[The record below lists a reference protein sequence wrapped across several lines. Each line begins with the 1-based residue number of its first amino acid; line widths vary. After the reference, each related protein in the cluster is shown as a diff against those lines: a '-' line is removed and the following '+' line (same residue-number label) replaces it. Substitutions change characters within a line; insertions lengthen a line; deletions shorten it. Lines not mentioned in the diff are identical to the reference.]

1 MLWLGSPA
9 AFHGEYLKPKW
20 LRNTECLDMY
30 TQISGYTPIVDEVR
44 FAHQRPRETQRA
56 TTTTTMT
63 IMSRY
68 RGIGVYPDILVH
80 LDIGVKLDIGVY
92 PGVGVITVIWVFP
105 DIGAYTDIGVLS
117 GHTPI

>member
-1 MLWLGSPA
+1 
-9 AFHGEYLKPKW
+9 
-20 LRNTECLDMY
+20 MY
-30 TQISGYTPIVDEVR
+30 TQISGYTPIVEEVR
-44 FAHQRPRETQRA
+44 FAHQWPRVTQRA

-63 IMSRY
+63 IKSRY
-68 RGIGVYPDILVH
+68 LGIGVYPDILVH